1 MAKALRREKRR
12 DEATAVA
19 ALRRPGWDDW
29 ALNVVAAE
37 QPETVDAFTRAAG
50 DVRDAQAAAIEG
62 RDGPDIREALKTLR
76 ERSGELVAL
85 ATDALG
91 RVGREPGP
99 GELNA
104 RLSEVAG
111 SETGAAQLRAGILGS
126 GDAAPQD
133 LFADL
138 EPASHPAPRPKPAK
152 AKDAA
157 KRAAK
162 PRGPAVD
169 RREEA
174 RQQRRREAIAAAT
187 AKHDAATE
195 ALEQADAAVQRA
207 ERELAAAQRERD
219 KAATAAERTAAAL
232 ERAQA

>member
-157 KRAAK
+157 KRAE
-162 PRGPAVD
+162 PAVA

-174 RQQRRREAIAAAT
+174 RQHRRREAIAAAT

-232 ERAQA
+232 ERAQT

>member
-1 MAKALRREKRR
+1 MAKALRREKQRE
-12 DEATAVA
+12 EATAVA

-29 ALNVVAAE
+29 ALNAVAAE

-62 RDGPDIREALKTLR
+62 REGPDIREALRTLR

-85 ATDALG
+85 ATDVLG
-91 RVGREPGP
+91 RVGRQPGP

-126 GDAAPQD
+126 GDVAPQD

-138 EPASHPAPRPKPAK
+138 EPSSRPAPRPKPAK
-152 AKDAA
+152 RAAA
-157 KRAAK
+157 KRAE
-162 PRGPAVD
+162 PASD

-174 RQQRRREAIAAAT
+174 RRQRRLDAIAAAT
-187 AKHDAATE
+187 AKHDAAAS
-195 ALEQADAAVQRA
+195 ALQHAEAAVRRA
-207 ERELAAAQRERD
+207 EHELATVQRERD
-219 KAATAAERTAAAL
+219 KAAAAAERTAAAL
-232 ERAQA
+232 ERANA